1 VKILF
6 CSYQSISFMKGG
18 PTYKILML
26 KKHLEKFNII
36 IDLFNQWEVDSVK
49 NYDIVHIFNAHSGVY
64 HFAQSLKLNNI
75 KYIVN
80 PIFFSKHSPMKIRL
94 YLYFLNKISNFL
106 NGTISEISIVKEVCK
121 NAELIMPNT
130 IEEENI
136 IKKGLGLFNYNYST
150 IYNGVEKRF
159 LYSDPSLF
167 IKKYKIKDFILHVG
181 HIGAKRKNTLR
192 LLKALKT
199 INYPTV
205 IIGNVLNN
213 KEGQKCLELIKENT
227 NILFLDWVKHSD
239 PLLESAYAASKVFVL
254 PSLYETPGRSALEA
268 GLAKSNIVITP
279 FGGTKE
285 YFSNYATYVN
295 PYSIKKIQES
305 IINSINSNRSDNL
318 SIHIKQNFLWEIIAK
333 KLKTEYEKLLTL

>member
-1 VKILF
+1 MKILF

-26 KKHLEKFNII
+26 KKHLEKFNIKV
-36 IDLFNQWEVDSVK
+36 DLFNQWEPDSVK
-49 NYDIVHIFNAHSGVY
+49 NYDMVHIFNAHSGVY
-64 HFAQSLKLNNI
+64 HFAKSLTLNNI

-80 PIFFSKHSPMKIRL
+80 PIFFSKHSNYKIRL
-94 YLYFLNKISNFL
+94 YLYLLSKISSFI
-106 NGTISEISIVKEVCK
+106 NGTFSEISIVKEVCK

-130 IEEENI
+130 TEEENI
-136 IKKGLGLFNYNYST
+136 IKNGLGLYNSRYST
-150 IYNGVEKRF
+150 FYNGVEKRF
-159 LYSDPSLF
+159 FHSDPSLF
-167 IKKYKIKDFILHVG
+167 IKKYNIKNFILHVG

-199 INYPTV
+199 IHYPTV

-213 KEGQKCLELIKENT
+213 NEGQKCLKLIKDNS
-227 NILFLDWVKHSD
+227 NILFLNWIEHSD

-268 GLAKSNIVITP
+268 GLAKSNVVITP

-285 YFSNYATYVN
+285 YFSSYATYVN
-295 PYSIKKIQES
+295 PYSIKQIQAS
-305 IINSINSNRSDNL
+305 IINSINSNKSDNL
-318 SIHIKQNFLWEIIAK
+318 SIHIKENFLWETIAK
-333 KLKTEYEKLLTL
+333 KLKTEYENLLNL